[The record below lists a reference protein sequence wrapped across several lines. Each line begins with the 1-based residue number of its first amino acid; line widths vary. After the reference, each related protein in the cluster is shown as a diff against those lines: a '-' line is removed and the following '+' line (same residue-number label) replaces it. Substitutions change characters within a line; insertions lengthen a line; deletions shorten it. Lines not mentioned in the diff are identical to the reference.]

1 MTEPSGLTL
10 HEDTPMFREAI
21 NFTASRT
28 GFNPRLIEK
37 DYFCTVLLA
46 YLARNS
52 GGRLVF
58 KGGTCLAKVHA
69 GFYRLSE
76 DLDFTIP
83 LPVDANRKQRSQAV
97 AAAKEAVSD
106 VASFI
111 PATGANSSTQYN
123 GVVGYESPTT
133 GQREGILVE
142 ISVRE
147 PLLLP
152 VVKGQ
157 ARTLLLDPI
166 GGDTMIPAIAANC
179 IDLIEAMAEKF
190 RAALSRQDVAI
201 RDFYDLNYAAK
212 HLGLDMGSDQMVDLV
227 RQKLAVP
234 GNLPVDIG
242 QQRLAELKRQL
253 DARLRTVLRAG
264 DFQAFDLE
272 QAIRLAAAMTE
283 RLGRWHPLESG
294 RLRRP

>member
-1 MTEPSGLTL
+1 MAESTGLAL
-10 HEDTPMFREAI
+10 HEDVPLFREAV
-21 NFTASRT
+21 NFTASKT

-46 YLARNS
+46 YLSER
-52 GGRLVF
+52 GGRRLVF

-83 LPVDANRKQRSQAV
+83 SPVDASRKQRSQAV
-97 AAAKEAVSD
+97 AAAKKAVSD
-106 VASFI
+106 VAGSI
-111 PATGANSSTQYN
+111 ATMKCAEPLTGANNSTQYN
-123 GVVGYESPTT
+123 GIVSYGSPTI

-152 VVKGQ
+152 TVTGQ
-157 ARTLLLDPI
+157 ARTLLLDPV
-166 GGDTMIPAIAANC
+166 GGDAMIPAVAVGC
-179 IDLIEAMAEKF
+179 IDMTEAMAEKF

-201 RDFYDLNYAAK
+201 RDFYDIDYAAK

-234 GNLPVDIG
+234 GNLPVDVG
-242 QQRLAELKRQL
+242 EQRLAELKRQL
-253 DARLRTVLRAG
+253 DARLRTVLRER
-264 DFQAFDLE
+264 DFQAFDLD
-272 QAIRLAAAMTE
+272 QAIRLAATMA
-283 RLGRWHPLESG
+283 ESV
-294 RLRRP
+294 RH